1 MHTVISRELEVLGSH
16 GLAAHDYPELLDL
29 VSSGRLRP
37 DHLVT
42 RTISLDEVPAA
53 FASGQ
58 ICLQS
63 TTEVGF
69 VDGVIELLVDSSS
82 CEPADAYCSPTC
94 EFEAGTTKELV
105 DPLALIGG

>member
-1 MHTVISRELEVLGSH
+1 VLGSH

-53 FASGQ
+53 FA
-58 ICLQS
+58 
-63 TTEVGF
+63 
-69 VDGVIELLVDSSS
+69 
-82 CEPADAYCSPTC
+82 
-94 EFEAGTTKELV
+94 
-105 DPLALIGG
+105 LIGTSEQPPGVTLIHPG